1 MNNNMYSYRYWY
13 DRYEAAKRRH
23 RHVRLGILIIVLA
36 LLLAL
41 LIAHPVAPIA
51 GACGLMVGL
60 SGVIA

>member
-1 MNNNMYSYRYWY
+1 MNDHMYSYRYWY
-13 DRYEAAKRRH
+13 DRYEAAKRR

-36 LLLAL
+36 LLLML
-41 LIAHPVAPIA
+41 LVVHPVAPLV

>member
-1 MNNNMYSYRYWY
+1 MNDHMYSYRYWY
-13 DRYEAAKRRH
+13 DRYEAAKKRR

>member
-1 MNNNMYSYRYWY
+1 MNDYMYSYRYWY
-13 DRYEAAKRRH
+13 DRYEAAKRR

-41 LIAHPVAPIA
+41 LVAHPIAPLA

>member
-1 MNNNMYSYRYWY
+1 MNDYMYSYRYWY
-13 DRYEAAKRRH
+13 DRYEAAKRR

-41 LIAHPVAPIA
+41 LVSHPIAPLA